1 MLVYNDLKPFVAGLT
16 AAQSVI
22 VIEDVEAELLRI
34 APTLTASSDPSVMRI
49 VRAAGIRYA
58 EYLKS
63 GAKRLMIHETV
74 RGPFTDVRRVAP
86 TEKAVALDVFTAV
99 EIQTLNA
106 IADTTDPTP
115 VVASPIGMFPLP
127 DIYGPSQGNP
137 NTDFIYA
144 QSGGYGWLGQ

>member
-1 MLVYNDLKPFVAGLT
+1 MLNFNDITPFVAGLT
-16 AAQSVI
+16 EAQAVI

-34 APTLTASSDPSVMRI
+34 APTLLNSADPSVMRI
-49 VRAAGIRYA
+49 MRAAGIRYA

-63 GAKRLMIHETV
+63 GAKRLMIHETI
-74 RGPFTDVRRVAP
+74 RGPFTDVRRLAP

-127 DIYGPSQGNP
+127 EIYGPSLYSP
-137 NTDFIYA
+137 NTDFVYPP
-144 QSGGYGWLGQ
+144 SGGYGWLGQ